1 MLKGGDAM
9 YIAICDDQTDELEQL
24 TDLILQWQAERQTT
38 CRFKTFHNAA
48 ELLDAAKE
56 ESFTLYILDVIMPGT
71 NGIATAKEIRS
82 FDTIADIVFLTS
94 SPSFAYESYEVKA
107 LDYLLKP
114 IHAQLL
120 FPILDK
126 LLLREQKPQ
135 EGLTLKS
142 GTTLMRILFS
152 QLVYV
157 EVNRKHLY
165 FNLTDGQVREI
176 FGALKDYEDVLLTRP
191 EFMRVHRS
199 YIVNMLQVAELSP
212 AGIRTFSG
220 KLIPVSRQLY
230 PQLQKEYMNLLFAH
244 REC

>member
-1 MLKGGDAM
+1 MITA
-9 YIAICDDQTDELEQL
+9 
-24 TDLILQWQAERQTT
+24 
-38 CRFKTFHNAA
+38 
-48 ELLDAAKE
+48 LL
-56 ESFTLYILDVIMPGT
+56 S
-71 NGIATAKEIRS
+71 IRS
-82 FDTIADIVFLTS
+82 EKT
-94 SPSFAYESYEVKA
+94 EV
-107 LDYLLKP
+107 YL
-114 IHAQLL
+114 
-120 FPILDK
+120 
-126 LLLREQKPQ
+126 E